1 MKKLLTYGWLI
12 LGFTLFSVYSANA
25 QDTTATS
32 SPFQEGDLVINA
44 GIGLGATYST
54 FGGGGGLGLPLGAG
68 AEYGVADLETGIIG
82 VGGDFGFISGSGVN
96 VLYIG
101 AKGSYHF
108 NELLELGNNALDL
121 YGGLGL
127 YYRNYSFSGPA
138 GTFGN
143 IGSGIVPAFHLGARY
158 YFTEQ
163 LGAYAELG
171 NNWGWLNIGVAFK
184 L

>member
-12 LGFTLFSVYSANA
+12 LGFTLFSAYSTNA
-25 QDTTATS
+25 QDNMATS
-32 SPFQEGDLVINA
+32 YPFQEGDLVINA

-54 FGGGGGLGLPLGAG
+54 FGGGGLGLPLGAG

-82 VGGDFGFISGSGVN
+82 VGGDFGFISGSGVSI
-96 VLYIG
+96 LYIG
-101 AKGSYHF
+101 GKGSYHF
-108 NELLELGNNALDL
+108 NELLELGNDNLDL

-127 YYRNYSFSGPA
+127 YYRNYSFSNS
-138 GTFGN
+138 FVSSN
-143 IGSGIVPAFHLGARY
+143 VGSGMVAAFHLGARY
-158 YFTEQ
+158 YFSEQ